1 MKRETGETNSNTQAH
16 SFDTD
21 QCFSLGGQ
29 TCVLLCR
36 LEPAATD
43 PLLSSGSDTERLDDS
58 GDKAGVAN
66 KAKVHPGR
74 SAGGLGFQPGKY
86 GTSIGCS

>member
-1 MKRETGETNSNTQAH
+1 MKSETGVTNTQEH
-16 SFDTD
+16 SFDTE

-43 PLLSSGSDTERLDDS
+43 PLLSSGSDTERPDDS
-58 GDKAGVAN
+58 MDKAGVAN

-74 SAGGLGFQPGKY
+74 SAGCLGFQPGKC
-86 GTSIGCS
+86 GTSVSCS